1 MGRSFGGIPFSSKRL
16 QTVKKTLPELLDSAV
31 ENIHALTT
39 LEDQDFERFLL
50 VCKWLCAH
58 KDSSAMI
65 RQIPVRGVDTLWF
78 EKYRYVV
85 LAFMRKYLDLN
96 PLRRDLLQLGL
107 VPPAPTVRLV
117 LLDKLLRS
125 RVGGLRDIGITVDDL
140 AKLDIKPRKVLFL
153 MI

>member
-1 MGRSFGGIPFSSKRL
+1 MVEFHSAQKRL

-39 LEDQDFERFLL
+39 LEDHDFERFLL

-78 EKYRYVV
+78 ENTDM
-85 LAFMRKYLDLN
+85 LC
-96 PLRRDLLQLGL
+96 
-107 VPPAPTVRLV
+107 
-117 LLDKLLRS
+117 
-125 RVGGLRDIGITVDDL
+125 
-140 AKLDIKPRKVLFL
+140 
-153 MI
+153 